1 MMSRLTETMA
11 MLVRAKKIW
20 AKAWSDLEGVR
31 LLRLR
36 SLYDSW
42 VGIEDGVV
50 LDVGMTVDVE

>member
-1 MMSRLTETMA
+1 MMSRRTETTA

-20 AKAWSDLEGVR
+20 AKAGSDLEGVR

-36 SLYDSW
+36 SLYDFW